1 MIYTIIKKERLN
13 KFRNKICK
21 LNFLKRK
28 KNEVMNTFGLKAY
41 DYSKIKVMAGNGKK
55 LTDQERAVLSVE
67 KYDHDIRELEADLK
81 PEKDELEEQIEKVD
95 GQSTNWRHAEALR
108 SFYLFG
114 ESKQQAA
121 IRVYG
126 DSSKQ
131 DIKNFN
137 DILKTA
143 LEFLSKVSKHVDI
156 QELNIEDWKDV

>member
-1 MIYTIIKKERLN
+1 MLYTIIKKDSLN

-21 LNFLKRK
+21 LNFLKHK
-28 KNEVMNTFGLKAY
+28 KIEIMNTFGLKAY

-55 LTDQERAVLSVE
+55 LTEQERAVLSVE
-67 KYDHDIRELEADLK
+67 KYDQQIRELEAEIK

-95 GQSTNWRHAEALR
+95 GESTNWRHAEALR

-121 IRVYG
+121 CRVYG
-126 DSSKQ
+126 DSTKQ

-143 LEFLSKVSKHVDI
+143 LEFLAKVSNHVEI
-156 QELNIEDWKDV
+156 QELNIEDWKDA